1 MFLQGENEPECNLSF
16 LTTFWCCLA
25 LPVRVCLQ
33 LLRYYLTCQAGSRS
47 VVSAGCSA
55 RGASPGAVG
64 SFFPMTVTAAT
75 AAGVTHMA
83 SPAAAVTA
91 AAVAVAASRLRGR

>member
-25 LPVRVCLQ
+25 LLVRVCLQ

-47 VVSAGCSA
+47 VV
-55 RGASPGAVG
+55 RAVG

>member
-1 MFLQGENEPECNLSF
+1 M
-16 LTTFWCCLA
+16 
-25 LPVRVCLQ
+25 
-33 LLRYYLTCQAGSRS
+33 
-47 VVSAGCSA
+47 
-55 RGASPGAVG
+55 G